1 MKKKYIKPYMLV
13 VLRKPSV
20 ILCASKT
27 TFTLKNAKS
36 YSPDPED
43 PEDEGFD

>member
-20 ILCASKT
+20 ILCSSETK
-27 TFTLKNAKS
+27 FTLKNAES
-36 YSPDPED
+36 YSQD